1 MLNVKENNQEL
12 KIAFNGKL
20 IIKHSPNNPSFFL
33 GKGISKYDMYHGN
46 FEISTEL
53 ESKYPLADFE
63 ILESSPNNAN
73 IRFFFGA
80 LQLTIAF
87 QEDEKGLLR
96 LKLITE
102 NEHLNRFWVRFVSNR
117 DEAVY
122 GCGEQYSKL
131 NLKGHKLPIWV
142 SEQGIGRNKKELLT
156 FLADKFD
163 KAGGDWYTTYYS
175 QPSFLTTSNIFC
187 HINHSCFMEFDFTHE
202 DYTQIECWHI
212 PSEIVVGV
220 EKDFLSTLTK
230 QSHYFGL
237 QPPLPDWIFDGMVLG
252 LQGGTKM
259 VLPKIEHSLKKG
271 IKISAIWIQD
281 WEGKRITAFGKQLMW
296 NWQFEEFMYPD
307 LPKTIKELEEKG
319 IRTMGYINPFL
330 ALEGS
335 LYQEA
340 KEKGFI
346 LKNALGEEYLVEVT
360 TFPAAIVDLSN
371 PQAYL
376 WLKEIIKKNMLSIG
390 LSGWMADFGEYT
402 PCDCT
407 PFSGEDAALLHNKFP
422 VIWAKL
428 NREAV
433 EEMQKL
439 GDVVFFTRSGYSFT
453 QRYSTLMWNGD
464 QMVDWSIDDGL
475 PSVIPASLSLG
486 LSGFGISHSD
496 IGGYTTFDNQLGKI
510 IRSKELFM
518 RWTELAAFTP
528 VMRTHEGNRPEI
540 NCQFDCD
547 DEALEHLATMVS
559 VHVNLKPYL
568 QMLNEENSKSG
579 IPFMRSLYTH
589 YPTKDT
595 KDIQYEYLLGR
606 DILVSPVIKPGEENH
621 EVFLPDDEWIDLW
634 DENEYR
640 GGLHTIAS
648 PIGKPPVFIRKK
660 SQFKTELLK
669 IKEVNK

>member
-1 MLNVKENNQEL
+1 
-12 KIAFNGKL
+12 
-20 IIKHSPNNPSFFL
+20 
-33 GKGISKYDMYHGN
+33 
-46 FEISTEL
+46 
-53 ESKYPLADFE
+53 
-63 ILESSPNNAN
+63 
-73 IRFFFGA
+73 
-80 LQLTIAF
+80 
-87 QEDEKGLLR
+87 
-96 LKLITE
+96 
-102 NEHLNRFWVRFVSNR
+102 
-117 DEAVY
+117 
-122 GCGEQYSKL
+122 
-131 NLKGHKLPIWV
+131 
-142 SEQGIGRNKKELLT
+142 
-156 FLADKFD
+156 
-163 KAGGDWYTTYYS
+163 
-175 QPSFLTTSNIFC
+175 
-187 HINHSCFMEFDFTHE
+187 MEFDFTPE
-202 DYTQIECWHI
+202 DYSQIECWHI
-212 PSEIVVGV
+212 PSEIVIGV
-220 EKDFLSTLTK
+220 EKDFLTTLTK

-237 QPPLPDWIFDGMVLG
+237 QPPLPDWIFDGMILG
-252 LQGGTKM
+252 LQGGTKT
-259 VLPKIEHSLKKG
+259 VLPKVEKSLKKG

-307 LPKTIKELEEKG
+307 LPKSIKKLEEKG
-319 IRTMGYINPFL
+319 IRTLGYINPFL

-402 PCDCT
+402 PCDCI
-407 PFSGEDAALLHNKFP
+407 PFNGEDAALLHNKFP

-439 GDVVFFTRSGYSFT
+439 GDVVFFTRSGYSFS

-464 QMVDWSIDDGL
+464 QMVDWSVDDGL

-540 NCQFDCD
+540 NCQFDFD
-547 DEALEHLATMVS
+547 DEALDHLATMVS
-559 VHVNLKPYL
+559 IHVNLKPYL
-568 QMLNEENSKSG
+568 QKLNEENSRSG

-589 YPTKDT
+589 YPTEDT
-595 KDIQYEYLLGR
+595 KDIQYEFLLGR
-606 DILVSPVIKPGEENH
+606 DILVSPVIKPSEEKH

-634 DENEYR
+634 DENEYK
-640 GGLHTIAS
+640 GGVHTIAS

-660 SQFKTELLK
+660 SQFKTELLT
-669 IKEVNK
+669 IKEVKI